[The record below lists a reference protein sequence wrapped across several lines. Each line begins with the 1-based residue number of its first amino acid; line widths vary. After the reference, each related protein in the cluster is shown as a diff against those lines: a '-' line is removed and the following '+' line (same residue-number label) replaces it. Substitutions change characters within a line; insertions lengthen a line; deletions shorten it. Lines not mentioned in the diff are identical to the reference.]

1 MEEII
6 IKKLVATGKWSES
19 AARRGLRSRF
29 KCEYCDRDLLAS
41 VNDYKEWQEDHIIPI
56 SAGGEDTDDNIVISC
71 RTCNVNVKS
80 KWDPRTVC
88 GQNASREELILAVRE
103 YIAERRERFLSDINQ
118 FREIVY
124 GN

>member
-1 MEEII
+1 MEHNII
-6 IKKLVATGKWSES
+6 EKLVATGKWSES
-19 AARRGLRSRF
+19 AARRGLRSKF

-41 VNDYKEWQEDHIIPI
+41 VDDYKEWQEDHIIPV
-56 SAGGEDTDDNIVISC
+56 SSGGEDTDDNIVISC

-80 KWDPRTVC
+80 KWDPRIVC
-88 GQNASREELILAVRE
+88 GQNPSREELILAVRE
-103 YIAERRERFLSDINQ
+103 YVANRREKYLSDVTQ